1 MESKY
6 SAPLDSVEYGAP
18 TGCTYTLATKTV
30 DELLFSNKQMEFTSN
45 FKEKAAK
52 NAVYKVKVE
61 QRMYADDASAE
72 DDAAD
77 DSDLDDDFDEGRR
90 QLEAD

>member
-18 TGCTYTLATKTV
+18 AGCTYTLSTKTV

-61 QRMYADDASAE
+61 QRMYADDASA
-72 DDAAD
+72 AAD
-77 DSDLDDDFDEGRR
+77 DSDLDDDFDDGRR